1 MEINGGNT
9 SWINGN
15 NEKHNRIIQ
24 NMVRAGLIGGNK
36 NEKNGVVQHNHKL
49 NYIDL
54 KYTVNQITP
63 NLTFNGMKKSP
74 AFMNYKHLDA
84 ASSRLH
90 HHLKS
95 FMNRHKREHS
105 WVIISV
111 KKKKWRNPHTKKLK
125 YCSYAIFDEHNNKF
139 GKGWSPG
146 S

>member
-1 MEINGGNT
+1 
-9 SWINGN
+9 
-15 NEKHNRIIQ
+15 
-24 NMVRAGLIGGNK
+24 
-36 NEKNGVVQHNHKL
+36 
-49 NYIDL
+49 
-54 KYTVNQITP
+54 
-63 NLTFNGMKKSP
+63 
-74 AFMNYKHLDA
+74 MNYKHLDA

-146 S
+146 SSLMNFTNIHDLPMLKNDLSDQPFINYYIF